1 MGIDWHLIA
10 KFQKGLIS
18 LLLLSDYAQ
27 IGHGATTCLPP
38 RSQRKRERHQDVST
52 SATACELDLLAC
64 RIARGMRSKMR
75 PRSKMMQKVRQ
86 DAYPLLAPTSAHP
99 PHFNMTSPTV
109 VDVGPGRSL
118 GEGNG
123 RWSVLCRVVAV
134 VVACEGDAMAR
145 IVRL

>member
-1 MGIDWHLIA
+1 M
-10 KFQKGLIS
+10 
-18 LLLLSDYAQ
+18 LLLSDYAQ

-38 RSQRKRERHQDVST
+38 CSQRKRERRQDVST
-52 SATACELDLLAC
+52 SATARELDLLAC

-86 DAYPLLAPTSAHP
+86 DAYPLLAPTSARP

-118 GEGNG
+118 GEGNV
-123 RWSVLCRVVAV
+123 RWCKDMAIVLLMLTVLCRVVAV
-134 VVACEGDAMAR
+134 VVACEGGAMA
-145 IVRL
+145 